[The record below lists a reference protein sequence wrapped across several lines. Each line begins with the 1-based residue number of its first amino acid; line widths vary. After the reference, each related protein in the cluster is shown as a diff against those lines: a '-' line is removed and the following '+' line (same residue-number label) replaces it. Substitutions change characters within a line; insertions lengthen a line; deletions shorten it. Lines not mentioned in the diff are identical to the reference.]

1 MKKFLLAGL
10 CFCCLF
16 AFTGC
21 QKSVE
26 ALVKENMSEITNSYY
41 WVENNDFSVSV
52 SVGSRENPY
61 LIDGIHHAIVD
72 FSLIIFKD
80 KTFTLKDKEIKCNVY
95 VNDQISEVKLEYNPI
110 SYAYMVDLGFA
121 INEKD
126 SVVFEYEGQKESL
139 KLISNDFQITSTKA
153 LEMSCQRFAELIER
167 YTAGRVLRGECY
179 LKVLGLKGDDNNLF
193 WCFTFVG
200 NDNKSFNL
208 IISTK
213 DGSVLAS
220 DF

>member
-21 QKSVE
+21 QKSTE

-41 WVENNDFSVSV
+41 FAENFDFSISL
-52 SVGSRENPY
+52 SVGKRENPY
-61 LIDGIHHAIVD
+61 LIDGIHHAVVD

-80 KTFTLKDKEIKCNVY
+80 KTFTIKDKTLNCVININEQPC
-95 VNDQISEVKLEYNPI
+95 EVVLEYNPI
-110 SYAYMVDLGFA
+110 SYSYMADLGFS

-126 SVVFEYEGQKESL
+126 KVEFEYGNQKL
-139 KLISNDFQITSTKA
+139 DLPLISNNFTISTKQA
-153 LEMSCQRFAELIER
+153 LEMSCERFQELIKS
-167 YTAGRVLRGECY
+167 YTSGSVLKGECY
-179 LKVLGLKGDDNNLF
+179 LKILGLKGDDNNLF

-208 IISTK
+208 IISTQ